1 MDTDSLRFSMDV
13 IDSSLHPKIFQET
26 YGNELP
32 NYGTVLSLA
41 EFQSTIELM
50 DDAKPT
56 FIESKNDVPGYW
68 VYNQTILL
76 KIEGRYFLAWMIAT
90 GSEKEVVSKH
100 IVEFRDV
107 LKSFKSR

>member
-1 MDTDSLRFSMDV
+1 MDTDSLRFSVDV

-50 DDAKPT
+50 DDAEPT

-68 VYNQTILL
+68 VYSQTILL
-76 KIEGRYFLAWMIAT
+76 KTEGCYFLAWMIAT